1 MYYIH
6 IETNFIF
13 GIYVHCKYK
22 ETNMKSIVMKM
33 VLTVPL
39 ILFLSCGGSNILTSP
54 EGSYALGSTSFDLGS
69 DGSFR
74 VEHTS
79 SSDDT
84 RHYIVTGTYTYTH
97 DWTSEEDEE
106 SHGTLDVAVSS
117 ITLDG
122 QATDSL
128 EITDFFT
135 GQDIWSGA
143 LLLGWWEWMNLVT
156 YGGKM
161 QLQLNVPARGY
172 RPEDPYS
179 GCDWLIVGDPVD

>member
-1 MYYIH
+1 
-6 IETNFIF
+6 
-13 GIYVHCKYK
+13 
-22 ETNMKSIVMKM
+22 MKRIAMKM

-39 ILFLSCGGSNILTSP
+39 ILLLSCGGSSNIRTSP

-106 SHGTLDVAVSS
+106 SHGKLDVTVSS

-122 QATDSL
+122 QAADSL

-135 GQDIWSGA
+135 GKDIWSGA

-161 QLQLNVPARGY
+161 QLQLNVPERGY